1 MSKMLNQIKIKD
13 IIEQAIR
20 DSHEKF
26 QEYYDHEYSSETHAY
41 GDTYVSGYSE
51 ITEESIERATEEWK
65 DTFDVY
71 EFLTEFLAENED
83 FKDKILE
90 MVDEL

>member
-1 MSKMLNQIKIKD
+1 MSKCLNQIKLED
-13 IIEQAIR
+13 IIEQNLKY
-20 DSHEKF
+20 SLEKYKDNY
-26 QEYYDHEYSSETHAY
+26 EHEYSTETHAY

-71 EFLTEFLAENED
+71 DFLTEFLAENED

>member
-1 MSKMLNQIKIKD
+1 MSILLEKLTFKD
-13 IIEQAIR
+13 IIEQNLKY
-20 DSHEKF
+20 SLEKYKDNYEH
-26 QEYYDHEYSSETHAY
+26 EYYSETHAY

-71 EFLTEFLAENED
+71 DFLTEFLAENED